1 MWSTCE
7 CVYYCANRLL
17 LSDIAIEKALKVFSQ
32 PNMFAGKI
40 RKHKHT
46 FGIGRVNLLLFYRP
60 AFSYAIRMHS
70 LSFLPSQIVLE
81 KILSKFQRDGSSRHG
96 LKMTESLVLYSP
108 LVKEG

>member
-1 MWSTCE
+1 MCAGCIGVELIYWVTYEEVPVWSTCE

-70 LSFLPSQIVLE
+70 FLPFLR
-81 KILSKFQRDGSSRHG
+81 LC
-96 LKMTESLVLYSP
+96 
-108 LVKEG
+108 